1 MTRSSWC
8 VVLAGLLMA
17 WPIAGLGQRP
27 GVATQLITLRTE
39 DGVAIAAELHASATA
54 RPSPAVIL
62 VHMLTRTRGDWQVLA
77 DRLSE
82 AGLAVVGIDLR
93 GHGASGTAAT
103 PPADPEDMTS
113 SLLDVKAARMFLS
126 GRPDICSGRV
136 GIAGAQIGANL
147 AIMEA
152 ASDPAV
158 RSIALLSPGMD
169 YRKLRPEAA
178 MKKYAERPA
187 LILASTEDA
196 YASRSARELA
206 AIGAGVR
213 DLRLVNGA
221 GHGTVMLARQPA
233 LVGVLVDWF
242 RRTLL

>member
-1 MTRSSWC
+1 
-8 VVLAGLLMA
+8 
-17 WPIAGLGQRP
+17 
-27 GVATQLITLRTE
+27 
-39 DGVAIAAELHASATA
+39 
-54 RPSPAVIL
+54 
-62 VHMLTRTRGDWQVLA
+62 
-77 DRLSE
+77 
-82 AGLAVVGIDLR
+82 
-93 GHGASGTAAT
+93 
-103 PPADPEDMTS
+103 
-113 SLLDVKAARMFLS
+113 VKAARVFLAA
-126 GRPDICSGRV
+126 RPDIWSGRT

-169 YRKLRPEAA
+169 YRRLRPEAA
-178 MKKYAERPA
+178 MKKYDARPA

-206 AIGAGVR
+206 AIGTGIR

-221 GHGTVMLARQPA
+221 GHGTAMLVRQPA